1 MAKAVR
7 MYQIMFAAQGGLKP
21 EEVEPPMDAEERK
34 LFDST
39 KEECDERRAKG
50 LPQFMYELPWDA
62 FDDEDGIE
70 DIYPDDFDEKVMAEL
85 EEEKNS

>member
-7 MYQIMFAAQGGLKP
+7 MYQIMFAAQDELRP

-34 LFDST
+34 LFDSVA
-39 KEECDERRAKG
+39 KDVAERKAKG
-50 LPQFMYELPWDA
+50 IPEPMYELPWDA